1 MAQNIFE
8 VQMSNENGH
17 FIIYFLIILILYIG
31 STMFLII
38 KNEYIAYN
46 LASELD
52 LLIVQNK
59 SLQLEKINFL
69 QYVCGYKNSDF
80 KATCTQ
86 GIHKINSYI
95 IQCT

>member
-1 MAQNIFE
+1 MSYNIFE

-17 FIIYFLIILILYIG
+17 NITYFLIILILYIG

-59 SLQLEKINFL
+59 LLQLEKMNCL
-69 QYVCGYKNSDF
+69 SMCVDVNTSDF
-80 KATCTQ
+80 KTTCKQ
-86 GIHKINSYI
+86 GIHMINSYI
-95 IQCT
+95 IQFT

>member
-1 MAQNIFE
+1 MSYNIFE

-17 FIIYFLIILILYIG
+17 FITYFLIILILYIG

-38 KNEYIAYN
+38 KNEYMAYN

-59 SLQLEKINFL
+59 SLQLEKINGL
-69 QYVCGYKNSDF
+69 QYICGCKH
-80 KATCTQ
+80 
-86 GIHKINSYI
+86 I
-95 IQCT
+95 